1 MSLNKR
7 RQNEHETSSIYSPDN
22 EGLTGYLAWFS
33 SSKIASSTEWG
44 MRIIAELTDWLV
56 PEKWHTPW
64 DLVGKDTFEVMS
76 YLVEPDSV
84 DYG

>member
-1 MSLNKR
+1 MVG
-7 RQNEHETSSIYSPDN
+7 QNEHETSSIYSPDN
-22 EGLTGYLAWFS
+22 EGLTGYLVRFS
-33 SSKIASSTEWG
+33 SSKIVSSTEWG

-56 PEKWHTPW
+56 PEEWHTSW

>member
-1 MSLNKR
+1 MSMKLVVYIR
-7 RQNEHETSSIYSPDN
+7 RIIR
-22 EGLTGYLAWFS
+22 GLHVTLQDSALQRLLQVLSG
-33 SSKIASSTEWG
+33 G

-56 PEKWHTPW
+56 PEEWHTSW
-64 DLVGKDTFEVMS
+64 DLVGKDTFEGMS

>member
-1 MSLNKR
+1 MSMKLVVYIR
-7 RQNEHETSSIYSPDN
+7 RIMR
-22 EGLTGYLAWFS
+22 GLQVTLQDSALQRLLQVLSG
-33 SSKIASSTEWG
+33 G

-56 PEKWHTPW
+56 PEEWHTSW

>member
-1 MSLNKR
+1 
-7 RQNEHETSSIYSPDN
+7 
-22 EGLTGYLAWFS
+22 
-33 SSKIASSTEWG
+33 

-56 PEKWHTPW
+56 PEEWHTSW
-64 DLVGKDTFEVMS
+64 DLVGEDIFEVMS